1 MSMEPGNR
9 IKHYEIISKLGA
21 GGMGE
26 VYKAHDTT
34 LGRPVALK
42 ILPADVAEDEDRM
55 RRFVQEAKAA
65 SALNHPH
72 IVTIYEVGQAQ
83 TDEAPALHYIAMEHI
98 EGETLTAKIHRE
110 QLPLKKLLELLAQVA
125 DGLAKAHAAGIVHRD
140 LKPDNIMISVDG
152 YAKILDFGLAKLSEA
167 KKTPG
172 EVMEEAETLMMQKT
186 QPGMVMGTIGYMSPE
201 QVQGKEVDH
210 RSDIFSFGCILYEAA
225 TGKKPFEGESII
237 DSMHKI
243 IYSQAP
249 PIVEINPDV
258 PAELQR
264 IIRKCLA
271 KGADERYQSIKEA
284 NIDLRELVREYESQP
299 TSGSHAAQPTAS
311 YRPATDTGPQPAIVT
326 GPQPLDHLAAKS
338 LQKSGSKRWI
348 ALAVVGL
355 IVIAAA
361 VFAVIKLTGRKAP
374 LGPFDI
380 AKVSRLTTTGKVTSA
395 VISPDGKYAV
405 HIVDEAGQRSIWT
418 RQVATSSNVPI
429 VPPADVE
436 YLALTF
442 SLDGDYVY
450 YIRREES
457 NPIRTLFQI
466 PVLGG
471 TPKKIVEDV
480 DSRITFSPSGDRFA
494 FVRNYPG
501 ERESVLMIAN
511 SDGTGERKLATLK
524 LPDQYQIPA
533 WSPDGRVI
541 ACAALRI
548 SGGRQFNVD
557 EIRVDDGAQ
566 KTFTVKKW
574 QTIAGLEWLS
584 DGQSLMMTAQDR
596 SPGSNQLQVWQLS
609 YPRGEARRVTSD
621 LNNYIG
627 ISLTADSK
635 TMVTVQREARMNMW
649 IAPQDKAASARQI
662 TTGLVNYD
670 FLSSTPDGRIVY
682 ASNANSPADIW
693 IMNQDGTGQKQLTAN
708 SDINIFP
715 MVSPDG
721 RYIVFCS
728 NRGGDESVFH
738 VWRMDIDG
746 GNPKQLTTGEGEY
759 FPVVSADGKWVFY
772 NHLSATEKPNL
783 WRISIDGGED
793 KSLTDFT
800 ALFPVVSPDG
810 KYIACRYSDGQPT
823 TGLKIAAIPVE
834 GGQPTKVFNFPPP
847 SFSPQPQQV
856 RWTPDSKSLTWF
868 EERGGI
874 WNIWSQAVAGGEP
887 KQLTDFKSDQI
898 FSFAWA
904 KDGTVV
910 CTRGTVTNDVVLM
923 SSVK

>member
-1 MSMEPGNR
+1 MSMEPGSK

-42 ILPADVAEDEDRM
+42 ILPTDVAEDEDRM

-83 TDEAPALHYIAMEHI
+83 TDTAATLHYIAMEHI

-110 QLPLKKLLELLAQVA
+110 RVPLKKLLELLAQVA

-201 QVQGKEVDH
+201 QVQGKEIDH
-210 RSDIFSFGCILYEAA
+210 RSDIFSFGCILYEAT

-243 IYSQAP
+243 VYAQAP

-258 PAELQR
+258 PVELQR

-271 KGADERYQSIKEA
+271 KGTDERYQSIKEV
-284 NIDLRELVREYESQP
+284 NIDLRDLVREYESQP

-311 YRPATDTGPQPAIVT
+311 YRPTTDTGPQPAIVT

-355 IVIAAA
+355 IVIAAG
-361 VFAVIKLTGRKAP
+361 VFAVMKLTARKTR
-374 LGPFDI
+374 LGPFEV
-380 AKVSRLTTTGKVTSA
+380 ARVSRLTSSGKVTDA
-395 VISPDGKYAV
+395 AISPDGKYAAHV
-405 HIVDEAGQRSIWT
+405 VDDAGQRSIWM
-418 RQVATSSNVPI
+418 RQVATSSNVQI
-429 VPPADVE
+429 VPPADVQ
-436 YLALTF
+436 YRGVTF
-442 SLDGDYVY
+442 SQDGNYVY
-450 YIRREES
+450 YVRFEQN
-457 NPIRTLFQI
+457 NPILSLFQI

-471 TPKKIVEDV
+471 TPKKILEDV

-494 FVRNYPG
+494 FVRNYNT
-501 ERESVLMIAN
+501 ERESALMIAN
-511 SDGTGERKLATLK
+511 SDGTGERKLAVLK
-524 LPDQYQIPA
+524 QPEQYTNPA

-541 ACAALRI
+541 ACSALRV
-548 SGGRQFNVD
+548 SGGRYFNVD

-566 KTFTVKKW
+566 KTFNAQRWEV
-574 QTIAGLEWLS
+574 ILGLEWLS
-584 DGQSLMMTAQDR
+584 DAQSLMMTAQDR
-596 SPGSNQLQVWQLS
+596 SPGSTQVQIWQLA
-609 YPRGEARRVTSD
+609 YPTGEARRVTND
-621 LNNYIG
+621 LNNYINV
-627 ISLTADSK
+627 SLTADSK
-635 TMVTVQREARMNMW
+635 TLVTVQREARMNMW
-649 IAPQDKAASARQI
+649 AAPDGKAAQARQI
-662 TTGLVNYD
+662 SSGSGIYEY
-670 FLSSTPDGRIVY
+670 LSCAPDGRIIY
-682 ASNANSPADIW
+682 HSNASSRADIW
-693 IMNQDGTGQKQLTAN
+693 IVNGDGTGQKQLTSN
-708 SDINIFP
+708 SGVNALP
-715 MVSPDG
+715 SVSPDG

-728 NRGGDESVFH
+728 NRGGDDTVFH

-746 GNPKQLTTGEGEY
+746 GNPKQLTDGSGEY
-759 FPVVSADGKWVFY
+759 FPVVSPDGKWVFY
-772 NHLSATEKPNL
+772 NH
-783 WRISIDGGED
+783 ISGGERPTLRKVPIDGGEAKQVAD
-793 KSLTDFT
+793 YL
-800 ALFPVVSPDG
+800 ALFPIISPDG
-810 KYIACRYSDGQPT
+810 KYIACRYNDGQP
-823 TGLKIAAIPVE
+823 GLKAAVIPIE
-834 GGQPTKVFNFPPP
+834 GGQPIKVF
-847 SFSPQPQQV
+847 SFLPLFGNHQGLPV
-856 RWTPDSKSLTWF
+856 HWTQDSKSLTWP

-874 WNIWSQAVAGGEP
+874 WNIWSQTVAGGEP
-887 KQLTDFKSDQI
+887 RQVTDFKSDQI
-898 FSFAWA
+898 FGFAWA

-910 CTRGTVTNDVVLM
+910 CTRGVVTNDVVLM